1 MGAIAVILA
10 ARSRRHWRAWLAL
23 ALLVALGTGLVLA
36 ATTAGRRADSA
47 FPRFAAAYGYDAIVY
62 ASEPLPLD
70 SFPEVAQVVA
80 ITAPFAGPTWCSCG
94 KTINDGA
101 LTVREVPPAALG
113 RVVKLVGGR
122 MPDQSSP
129 REVLASFTMQ
139 RDYGIGPGTLLRFQ
153 MAGADQWGAVMR
165 AMAGGPFPRQLS
177 GPVVTL
183 TVTGIAA
190 AESEF
195 PSGQEPSYDLYPTG
209 AFAAATRGTPALP
222 FYYVRLRHGAA
233 DFGRLESTVS
243 GKYQAYVEDLDRPAA
258 AITTSIHPQAIGWW
272 VLAGLAALTAVAVMG
287 QALARQTAAELA
299 DYPALAALGLR
310 SRQFVALSMLRT
322 LALAVTG
329 VAGGVALGY
338 GLSPLAPAGEARL
351 ADPTPG
357 LAFDW
362 PVAVL
367 GAAGSLTVVLALG
380 LVSALRMTRRMT
392 GATAGSRGL
401 AQPAHVARPSQLVA
415 ALAVTG
421 LPLAAVLGIRR
432 ALARG
437 KGPRAAP
444 VGTALVGTAAAVAA
458 LCATAVFGG
467 SMSHLIATPELYGDP
482 FQAFFTGSVP
492 GSPSSGSL
500 LPEFQRD
507 PAMARITLAT
517 LPAVTVNQ
525 ADVRA
530 IAVTPVRGPVL
541 LSAVDGRLP
550 AAIGE
555 IALGPS
561 TMRDVGAHLGG
572 TVTVGVAD
580 PDGTPRDSRFRVVGV
595 LAFPGDLGTG
605 GLGAGAALTTAGHIA
620 AQCPPSPAQPT
631 CRQRALARAAEA
643 VLVRA
648 IPGPAGAAALARH
661 IQRHLSDVYMPTV
674 PTALVNFGESANFPL
689 LLGIIVALCG
699 AATLA
704 HLLVVSVARR
714 RAESALLAAL
724 GFTRRQLAA
733 TVLWQSAAVAVVGIA
748 VGVPLGIAVGRAI
761 WRAFAVGVGVVPL
774 PVVPGWL
781 IAALAVGV
789 LAAALAI
796 AAIPA
801 LLAVRSHPARDL
813 RAE

>member
-47 FPRFAAAYGYDAIVY
+47 FPRFAAAYGYDAIAY
-62 ASEPLPLD
+62 ASKPLPLD
-70 SFPEVAQVVA
+70 SLPEVAQAVQ

-94 KTINDGA
+94 KTINDGDLA
-101 LTVREVPPAALG
+101 VLEVPPAALG
-113 RVVKLVGGR
+113 RVVKLVSGR

-139 RDYGIGPGTLLRFQ
+139 RDYGIGPGTVFRFQ
-153 MAGADQWGAVMR
+153 MAGADQFGAVMQ
-165 AMAGGPFPRQLS
+165 AMAGGPFPKQLS
-177 GPVVTL
+177 GPVVAL
-183 TVTGIAA
+183 TVTGIVA
-190 AESEF
+190 AENEF
-195 PSGQEPSYDLYPTG
+195 PSGQGPSYDLYPTG

-233 DFGRLESTVS
+233 DFGRFESTVS
-243 GKYQAYVEDLDRPAA
+243 VKYQAWVEDLDRSAA

-272 VLAGLAALTAVAVMG
+272 VLAGLAALTAIAVTG

-322 LALAVTG
+322 LALAVAG

-351 ADPTPG
+351 ADPAPG
-357 LAFDW
+357 LAFDG
-362 PVAVL
+362 PVAVI

-380 LVSALRMTRRMT
+380 LIPALRMTRRMT
-392 GATAGSRGL
+392 GATARSRGL
-401 AQPAHVARPSQLVA
+401 AQPAHVALPSRLVA
-415 ALAVTG
+415 ALTATG

-432 ALARG
+432 ALERG
-437 KGPRAAP
+437 KGSRAAP

-467 SMSHLIATPELYGDP
+467 SLSHLIATPELYGDP
-482 FQAFFTGSVP
+482 FQALFTSSVP
-492 GSPSSGSL
+492 GSPSTGSL

-507 PAMARITLAT
+507 PAMARITLMT
-517 LPAVTVNQ
+517 LPALTVNQ

-530 IAVTPVRGPVL
+530 IAVTTVRGPVL

-550 AAIGE
+550 AANGE

-580 PDGTPRDSRFRVVGV
+580 PDGAPRDSRFRVVGV
-595 LAFPGDLGTG
+595 LAFPSDFGTG
-605 GLGAGAALTTAGHIA
+605 GLGAGAALTTAGYIA
-620 AQCPPSPAQPT
+620 AQCPPSGAQPK
-631 CRQRALARAAEA
+631 CRQQALAGPAG

-648 IPGPAGAAALARH
+648 VPGPAGAAALARH
-661 IQRHLSDVYMPTV
+661 IQRHPSDVYIPTA
-674 PTALVNFGESANFPL
+674 PTALVSFGESANFPL

-704 HLLVVSVARR
+704 HLLIVSVARR

-724 GFTRRQLAA
+724 GFIRRQLAA

-748 VGVPLGIAVGRAI
+748 GGVPVGIAAGRAI

-781 IAALAVGV
+781 IAALAAGV

-801 LLAVRSHPARDL
+801 LLAARSHPAGAL
-813 RAE
+813 RTE